1 MTKVK
6 LGLLTDINMLLIVE
20 KGIRR
25 GMYQAIYQYAR
36 ANKKYIKG
44 YDKSKE
50 SSYFQYWGV
59 NNLYGQAKSQKLY
72 VNNFKQVEDTFEFN
86 KDFIKN
92 YNDESGKGYFQEDDV
107 EYPENLH
114 NLYYLHQKIYPF
126 CLKE

>member
-1 MTKVK
+1 
-6 LGLLTDINMLLIVE
+6 MLLIVQI
-20 KGIRR
+20 GIRR

-36 ANKKYIKG
+36 ANKKYIKS

-50 SSYFQYWGV
+50 SSYFQYWDV
-59 NNLYGQAKSQKLY
+59 NNLYGQAKSRKLY

-92 YNDESGKGYFQEDDV
+92 YNDESGKGYIQEDDV
-107 EYPENLH
+107 EYSENLY